1 MTSPSTSPSTATLLL
16 IHGVDPTWGRAQGR
30 ALVDHLQV
38 RLRQPVAFCLDGN
51 SSPSVETAIQE
62 LQARGCRRILVLP
75 VGPPT
80 EGLTTE
86 LAARLTEWRDDW
98 PALTFQRGAAIT
110 ASEWCGWLR
119 ATAME
124 VVAQQPEQ
132 AALLLLGAGTTD
144 SVTNADLAKL
154 TQITLE
160 ASRFAR
166 VDHIYAGNARPDL
179 ADAAHLLNRLDV
191 RDVVVVPWLDV
202 VHEAADRLAAS
213 IPTIQSRYGLTV
225 RLAAPSLSHASVVNL
240 LVCNHYVADGEV
252 GVQKS
257 PTSVAARFSNARR
270 RKREQLTA
278 EDAAGLA
285 ELDERINSL
294 LPAEYQG
301 RYGDVQPKSM
311 GTASLKYDEHGRVAW
326 DQIWTSFCDLA
337 LAGGPPHRGT
347 LLEAVTSEEALR
359 EPERYA
365 EVVAELER
373 AISMVTGLD
382 TVTSRTPGWVGV
394 RCDDEQMAVWLMR
407 AIIVENVMVRRER
420 EVLYLPAG
428 PQFRVAKEIKNV
440 VTSIAKTVHYWSA
453 HLLTRHAP

>member
-1 MTSPSTSPSTATLLL
+1 MSTSSAATLLFL
-16 IHGVDPTWGRAQGR
+16 HGVDRVWGAMQAQ
-30 ALVDHLQV
+30 ALRERLQTS
-38 RLRQPVAFCLDGN
+38 LKQL
-51 SSPSVETAIQE
+51 VEFAIADDRSHSCEAAIQQ
-62 LQARGCRRILVLP
+62 LQACGAQRIVVLP
-75 VGPPT
+75 VGPPV
-80 EGLTTE
+80 EGLAME
-86 LAARLTEWRDDW
+86 MAARIAEWRDEW
-98 PALTFQRGAAIT
+98 PVLTFQRGAALT
-110 ASEWCGWLR
+110 SSEWCGWLR
-119 ATAME
+119 ATAMD

-132 AALLLLGAGTTD
+132 SALLLLGAGTTD
-144 SVTNADLAKL
+144 SVANADLARL

-179 ADAAHLLNRLDV
+179 ADAAHVLDRLDV
-191 RDVVVVPWLDV
+191 RDLVVVPWLDV
-202 VHEAADRLAAS
+202 VHDAAERLADQAAA
-213 IPTIQSRYGLTV
+213 IQVRHRLTI
-225 RLAAPSLSHASVVNL
+225 RLAAPSLAHPSLINL
-240 LVCNHYVADGEV
+240 LVCNHYVADGETDAP
-252 GVQKS
+252 KAMA
-257 PTSVAARFSNARR
+257 SVAARFSSARR
-270 RKREQLTA
+270 RKLEQLTA

-285 ELDERINSL
+285 ELDQRINSL
-294 LPAEYQG
+294 LPSEYQG

-311 GTASLKYDEHGRVAW
+311 GTASLKYDEQGRVAW

-347 LLEAVTSEEALR
+347 LLEAVTSEEALS

-407 AIIVENVMVRRER
+407 AIIVENVMVRREK

-453 HLLTRHAP
+453 HLLTRHTP